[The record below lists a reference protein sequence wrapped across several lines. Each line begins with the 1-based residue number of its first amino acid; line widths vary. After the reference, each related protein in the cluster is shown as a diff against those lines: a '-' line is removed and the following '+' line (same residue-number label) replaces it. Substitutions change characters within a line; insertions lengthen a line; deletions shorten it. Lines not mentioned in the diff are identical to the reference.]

1 MGKGLG
7 KSTNF
12 SQGGGQMLSYLALK
26 GDEFSKL
33 TALNFRKQM
42 KKLCNDNKDWSS
54 RASDKKYDNEINKMI
69 FSKSGYIKLLN
80 NLKINY
86 SFVKVE

>member
-1 MGKGLG
+1 
-7 KSTNF
+7 
-12 SQGGGQMLSYLALK
+12 MLSYLALK

-54 RASDKKYDNEINKMI
+54 RASDKKWFNYDNLFRVAHYYNQTKEK
-69 FSKSGYIKLLN
+69 
-80 NLKINY
+80 
-86 SFVKVE
+86 